1 MSSGFGYVLS
11 NPEFYMLIS
20 DGLTNR
26 SYTVE
31 RETTHIYQNMSDPDD
46 DRMDTDSDSSY
57 RGDTTDYDSP
67 IEDTDKEILDLTSD
81 AETYDD
87 DGDVDMA
94 DLTDD
99 YSSDTNSES
108 SSDDTK
114 ADPPSP
120 VYEEVRWHE
129 GDAILR
135 KIGLERLNEKGY
147 VNLDMISTDR
157 TFGYAGNRALNAAR
171 WRAKIDVRI
180 GMYHRVEEPPSVKS
194 KKKGK
199 HRKLDD
205 FHRIHPVFRQDNW
218 SSDDLLI
225 GGYTFNKLKP
235 VLQLATLLLEDETM
249 IGYIFAMLDVSSHKE
264 TTLPGVQK
272 RLGRKVHW
280 FEKRNNLSEAEKRT
294 VWDELYTLGQ
304 NLWWTDKD
312 MTGKENSLHGYTWGD
327 RGSIEIVLNKRLID
341 YVCREASPIEDAI
354 DWNPGSDM
362 ESARLRV
369 MFNLAT
375 TMVHEVMHA
384 LWRNKYFPAF
394 EPYYMDTRAAELG
407 FQWEQLLY
415 TGQIDNPTQDR
426 GSPYVSSEKITV
438 EKTFTDV
445 HTDPDY
451 QQMAS
456 TRNRQYRK
464 SPHEPQEMG
473 VKRHTSRLCCGN
485 ELCTKFLHARVLE

>member
-1 MSSGFGYVLS
+1 MSSGLGYVLS
-11 NPEFYMLIS
+11 NSEFYMLIN
-20 DGLTNR
+20 DGLTRR

-31 RETTHIYQNMSDPDD
+31 RKTTHIYLNMSDPAD

-67 IEDTDKEILDLTSD
+67 LEDIDEEILDLTSD

-87 DGDVDMA
+87 EDDDEEDDEEDEDDSEDDDVDMA

-99 YSSDTNSES
+99 YYSDSDSES
-108 SSDDTK
+108 SSEDTE
-114 ADPPSP
+114 ADPPTP

-135 KIGLERLNEKGY
+135 KIGLDRLNEKGY

-171 WRAKIDVRI
+171 WRAKYDVQI
-180 GMYHRVEEPPSVKS
+180 GMHHTIEEPPNVKS

-199 HRKLDD
+199 YGKLDEY
-205 FHRIHPVFRQDNW
+205 HRIHPIFRQDNW
-218 SSDDLLI
+218 SSDDLLM
-225 GGYTFNKLKP
+225 GHYTFNKLKP

-249 IGYIFAMLDVSSHKE
+249 VGYIFAMLDISSHRE
-264 TTLPGVQK
+264 ITLPGVQK

-280 FEKRNNLSEAEKRT
+280 FEKRNNLSQAEKQT
-294 VWDELYTLGQ
+294 VWKELYDLGQ
-304 NLWWTDKD
+304 NLWWTDKQ
-312 MTGKENSLHGYTWGD
+312 MTGKEDSLHGFTWGE

-341 YVCREASPIEDAI
+341 YVCREASPVEDAI
-354 DWNPGSDM
+354 DWKPGSDVN
-362 ESARLRV
+362 SARLRV
-369 MFNLAT
+369 MFNLAI

-384 LWRNKYFPAF
+384 LWRNRYYPAF
-394 EPYYMDTRAAELG
+394 EPYYRDTRAAELG

-426 GSPYVSSEKITV
+426 GSPYVSPE
-438 EKTFTDV
+438 TFTAGKGL
-445 HTDPDY
+445 Y
-451 QQMAS
+451 
-456 TRNRQYRK
+456 
-464 SPHEPQEMG
+464 
-473 VKRHTSRLCCGN
+473 
-485 ELCTKFLHARVLE
+485 

>member
-67 IEDTDKEILDLTSD
+67 IEDTDKEVL
-81 AETYDD
+81 
-87 DGDVDMA
+87 

-99 YSSDTNSES
+99 YSSDTDSES
-108 SSDDTK
+108 SSDDTE

-218 SSDDLLI
+218 SSDD
-225 GGYTFNKLKP
+225 
-235 VLQLATLLLEDETM
+235 
-249 IGYIFAMLDVSSHKE
+249 
-264 TTLPGVQK
+264 
-272 RLGRKVHW
+272 
-280 FEKRNNLSEAEKRT
+280 
-294 VWDELYTLGQ
+294 
-304 NLWWTDKD
+304 
-312 MTGKENSLHGYTWGD
+312 
-327 RGSIEIVLNKRLID
+327 
-341 YVCREASPIEDAI
+341 C
-354 DWNPGSDM
+354 
-362 ESARLRV
+362 
-369 MFNLAT
+369 
-375 TMVHEVMHA
+375 
-384 LWRNKYFPAF
+384 
-394 EPYYMDTRAAELG
+394 
-407 FQWEQLLY
+407 
-415 TGQIDNPTQDR
+415 
-426 GSPYVSSEKITV
+426 
-438 EKTFTDV
+438 
-445 HTDPDY
+445 
-451 QQMAS
+451 
-456 TRNRQYRK
+456 
-464 SPHEPQEMG
+464 
-473 VKRHTSRLCCGN
+473 
-485 ELCTKFLHARVLE
+485 